1 MEGNSNYRCNL
12 GKQGEDI
19 ACRLLEGMGHT
30 ILARNWRSGHLEIDI
45 ISLDSTGIHFVEVKT
60 RRLNVQAPPEEN
72 VDRAKQRR
80 IASAAG
86 RFLKSGKGLPYGD
99 HECSFDIVA
108 VTFEGG
114 KANTEWFPQA
124 YIPMYI

>member
-12 GKQGEDI
+12 GQQGEDI

-124 YIPMYI
+124 YIPMYL

>member
-108 VTFEGG
+108 VTFEEG

-124 YIPMYI
+124 YIPMYL